1 MSKKEAQITLPLDW
15 FIKIDNKAQL
25 LDNLVWDNVIDLDDL
40 KVYEKDTGYQIPIEE
55 LYKPRE
61 WGTSYEN

>member
-1 MSKKEAQITLPLDW
+1 MSTKETQITLPLDW

-25 LDNLVWDNVIDLDDL
+25 LDKLVWDSVIDLDDI
-40 KVYEKDTGYQIPIEE
+40 KAYEEDTNYQIPIEE

-61 WGTSYEN
+61 LED